1 MSSSHVVQPLEILT
15 AADGRRTVCLYSMGN
30 AVSNQR
36 IYRAS
41 IKTGHTEDGMLFSVT
56 FSRTGDGPVRV
67 TGVEVLPTWVNLYQ
81 EDGRDVFEIVP
92 LDMEKEWSATMDT
105 DNSADGPA
113 NAAASYERT
122 MELVREGLA
131 AFTEWSAEAA

>member
-1 MSSSHVVQPLEILT
+1 
-15 AADGRRTVCLYSMGN
+15 
-30 AVSNQR
+30 
-36 IYRAS
+36 
-41 IKTGHTEDGMLFSVT
+41 MLFSVT